1 MDQCG
6 HVTLPDIR
14 SPQNGQEVRAPG
26 LGFQYA
32 QEGGPTAGA
41 ARLGQSTQPLLA
53 ELGLQ
58 PF

>member
-1 MDQCG
+1 MRSRHTAG
-6 HVTLPDIR
+6 HPL
-14 SPQNGQEVRAPG
+14 PQNGQEVRTPG